1 MVSLRTK
8 KKLPRSFELNANI
21 TNNKR
26 KDEIGLGSPTCC
38 SRKGYDPDR
47 SQTCHVNSCDTFG
60 LLPTLHG
67 FQPSASALWPQWS
80 LSGSPQSCKK
90 ACARMCSSKRKLSRA
105 QSWLWWVRPQGLGHL
120 GSISRN
126 LPEAYENLQYQYKD
140 LWYAM
145 V

>member
-1 MVSLRTK
+1 MVSLRT

-26 KDEIGLGSPTCC
+26 KDKIGLGSPTCC

-90 ACARMCSSKRKLSRA
+90 ACARRCSSKRKLSRA
-105 QSWLWWVRPQGLGHL
+105 QSWLWWPRVGSPGVHQPQP
-120 GSISRN
+120 SRS
-126 LPEAYENLQYQYKD
+126 LREST
-140 LWYAM
+140 
-145 V
+145 VSV